1 MRRTAEE
8 MGRGLIRSIIVNF
21 LSAAGPSRIG
31 TIELMPSSYPGFATP
46 QGTAKVA
53 ARFPAL
59 AAKGFYRVAQGLT
72 ISSLGLGSYLGNID
86 EATDAGYTAAVTL
99 ALRNGINFIDTS
111 LNYRNQSSELNIG
124 QALAALI
131 DAGELERDQFAVC
144 TKAGYLVPGA
154 VPTSILRPSDVV
166 GNMHSMARAFLK
178 DQLGRSLANLRLSCI
193 DVFYLHNPETQLQYV
208 SAVEFYSEVR
218 GAFETLEAEVAAGR
232 IRYYGAATWNGF
244 RTQREGEGLSLVRL
258 AEIAADVAG
267 PDHHFRFIQ
276 LPFNLSMTE
285 GATFERESLQ
295 GRPASTLAVAQSLGI
310 SAVASAS
317 LLQSRLASGLP
328 DQVAV
333 SLPGLA
339 TDAQRA
345 IQFARSAPGIVSALT
360 GMSNPAHVN
369 ENLGVAA
376 VAPADLSAWFSN
388 SR

>member
-1 MRRTAEE
+1 MH
-8 MGRGLIRSIIVNF
+8 
-21 LSAAGPSRIG
+21 
-31 TIELMPSSYPGFATP
+31 SSYPGFATA
-46 QGTAKVA
+46 QGTAKLA

-59 AAKGFYRVAQGLT
+59 EAKGFYRVAQGLT
-72 ISSLGLGSYLGNID
+72 IGSLGLGSYLGNID

-154 VPTSILRPSDVV
+154 VPTGIMRPADVV

-178 DQLGRSLANLRLSCI
+178 DQLGRSLANLRLGCI

-285 GATFERESLQ
+285 GATFERESLH

-310 SAVASAS
+310 SVVASAS

-328 DQVAV
+328 DQVAI

-388 SR
+388 NR

>member
-1 MRRTAEE
+1 
-8 MGRGLIRSIIVNF
+8 
-21 LSAAGPSRIG
+21 
-31 TIELMPSSYPGFATP
+31 MPSSYPGFATAD
-46 QGTAKVA
+46 GTARLA
-53 ARFPAL
+53 SRFPQFG
-59 AAKGFYRVAQGLT
+59 AKRFYRTAQGLT
-72 ISSLGLGSYLGNID
+72 LSSLGLGSYLGNID
-86 EATDAGYTAAVTL
+86 DATDAGYRAAVTL
-99 ALRNGINFIDTS
+99 ALRNGINLVDTS
-111 LNYRNQSSELNIG
+111 LNYRHQSSERNIG
-124 QALAALI
+124 EAIAALL
-131 DAGELERDQFAVC
+131 DAGEVKRDEFILC

-154 VPTSILRPSDVV
+154 VPTGILRPSDVV

-178 DQLGRSLANLRLSCI
+178 DQLERSLVNLRVATV

-208 SAVEFYSEVR
+208 SPVEFYSEIR
-218 GAFETLEAEVAAGR
+218 GAFETLESEVAAGR
-232 IRYYGAATWNGF
+232 IRFYGAATWNGF
-244 RTQREGEGLSLVRL
+244 RTQQESEGLSLVRL

-285 GATFERESLQ
+285 GVAYQRESIG

-317 LLQSRLASGLP
+317 LLQARLSRGLP
-328 DQVAV
+328 DEVAAN
-333 SLPGLA
+333 LPGLS

-376 VAPADLSAWFSN
+376 VAPADLSVWFS
-388 SR
+388 SSH

>member
-1 MRRTAEE
+1 M
-8 MGRGLIRSIIVNF
+8 S
-21 LSAAGPSRIG
+21 
-31 TIELMPSSYPGFATP
+31 SSYPGFATAE
-46 QGTAKVA
+46 GTARLA

-59 AAKGFYRVAQGLT
+59 AAKRFYRTAQGLT

-86 EATDAGYTAAVTL
+86 DATDAGYAAAVTL

-111 LNYRNQSSELNIG
+111 LNYRNQSSERNIG
-124 QALAALI
+124 QALAALL
-131 DAGELERDQFAVC
+131 DAGELRRDEFVLC

-154 VPTSILRPSDVV
+154 VPTGILRPADVV

-178 DQLGRSLANLRLSCI
+178 DQLGRSLVNLRTACI

-208 SAVEFYSEVR
+208 SAVEFYSEMR

-232 IRYYGAATWNGF
+232 IRFYGAATWNGF
-244 RTQREGEGLSLVRL
+244 RTQKEGEGLSLVRL
-258 AEIAADVAG
+258 AEIASDVAG

-285 GATFERESLQ
+285 GAVFGRESLN
-295 GRPASTLAVAQSLGI
+295 GKPASTLEVAQSLEI

-317 LLQSRLASGLP
+317 LLQARLASGLP
-328 DQVAV
+328 DQVAAN
-333 SLPGLA
+333 LPGLA

-376 VAPADLSAWFSN
+376 VAPADLSAWFSSN
-388 SR
+388 R

>member
-1 MRRTAEE
+1 M
-8 MGRGLIRSIIVNF
+8 S
-21 LSAAGPSRIG
+21 
-31 TIELMPSSYPGFATP
+31 SSYPGFATAE
-46 QGTAKVA
+46 GTAAYA
-53 ARFPAL
+53 ARFPNFE
-59 AAKGFYRVAQGLT
+59 AKRFFRAAQGLT

-86 EATDAGYTAAVTL
+86 DATDAGYRAAVTL
-99 ALRNGINFIDTS
+99 ALSNGINFLDTS
-111 LNYRNQSSELNIG
+111 LNYRHQSSERNIG
-124 QALAALI
+124 EALAALL
-131 DAGELERDQFAVC
+131 DAGEIKREEFAVC

-154 VPTSILRPSDVV
+154 VPTGILRPSDVV

-178 DQLGRSLANLRLSCI
+178 DQLERSLANLRLSTI

-218 GAFETLEAEVAAGR
+218 GAFETLESEVANGR

-244 RTQREGEGLSLVRL
+244 RTQTESEGLSLMRL

-267 PDHHFRFIQ
+267 PDNHFRFIQ

-285 GATFERESLQ
+285 AASYPRESLH
-295 GRPASTLAVAQSLGI
+295 GKAASTLAVAQSLGI
-310 SAVASAS
+310 SVVASAS
-317 LLQSRLASGLP
+317 LLQARLSRGLP
-328 DQVAV
+328 DEVAT
-333 SLPGLA
+333 SLPGLS

-360 GMSNPAHVN
+360 GMSNPQHVN

>member
-1 MRRTAEE
+1 M
-8 MGRGLIRSIIVNF
+8 S
-21 LSAAGPSRIG
+21 
-31 TIELMPSSYPGFATP
+31 SSYPGFATAE
-46 QGTAKVA
+46 GTARLA

-59 AAKGFYRVAQGLT
+59 EAKRFYRQARGLT

-86 EATDAGYTAAVTL
+86 DATDAGYKAAVTL

-111 LNYRNQSSELNIG
+111 LNYRHQSSERNIG
-124 QALAALI
+124 DALAAML
-131 DAGELERDQFAVC
+131 DAGEIRRDEFAVC

-154 VPTSILRPSDVV
+154 VPTGILRPSDVV

-178 DQLGRSLANLRLSCI
+178 DQLERSLVNLRLATV

-218 GAFETLEAEVAAGR
+218 GAFETLESEVAAGR
-232 IRYYGAATWNGF
+232 IRFYGAATWNGF
-244 RTQREGEGLSLVRL
+244 RTQRENEGLSLVRL

-267 PDHHFRFIQ
+267 ADHHFRFIQ

-285 GATFERESLQ
+285 GAALHRESLGGQ
-295 GRPASTLAVAQSLGI
+295 PASTLAVAQSLGI
-310 SAVASAS
+310 CAVASAS
-317 LLQSRLASGLP
+317 LLQARLSNGLP
-328 DQVAV
+328 DEVAAR
-333 SLPGLA
+333 LPGLS

-345 IQFARSAPGIVSALT
+345 IQFARSGPGIVSALT

-388 SR
+388 NR

>member
-1 MRRTAEE
+1 M
-8 MGRGLIRSIIVNF
+8 L
-21 LSAAGPSRIG
+21 
-31 TIELMPSSYPGFATP
+31 SSYPGFATAE
-46 QGTAKVA
+46 GTARLA
-53 ARFPAL
+53 SRFPAL
-59 AAKGFYRVAQGLT
+59 QARLFYRRAQGLI
-72 ISSLGLGSYLGNID
+72 ISSLGIGSYLGNID
-86 EATDAGYTAAVTL
+86 DATDVGYKAAVTL

-111 LNYRNQSSELNIG
+111 HNYRHQSSERNIG
-124 QALAALI
+124 EALSALMA
-131 DAGELERDQFAVC
+131 AGEIRRDEFAVC

-154 VPTSILRPSDVV
+154 VPTGILRPSDVV

-178 DQLGRSLANLRLSCI
+178 DQLERSLGNLRLDTI

-208 SAVEFYSEVR
+208 SPVEFYSEVR
-218 GAFETLEAEVAAGR
+218 GAFETLEAEVASGR
-232 IRYYGAATWNGF
+232 IRFYGAATWNGF
-244 RTQREGEGLSLVRL
+244 RTLNESEGLSLVRL
-258 AEIAADVAG
+258 AEIAADAAG

-285 GATFERESLQ
+285 GAASPRESLS

-317 LLQSRLASGLP
+317 LLQAKLSRGLP
-328 DQVAV
+328 DHVAAM
-333 SLPGLA
+333 LPGLS

-376 VAPADLSAWFSN
+376 VAPADISAWLSGN
-388 SR
+388 R

>member
-1 MRRTAEE
+1 M
-8 MGRGLIRSIIVNF
+8 S
-21 LSAAGPSRIG
+21 
-31 TIELMPSSYPGFATP
+31 SSYPGFATAE
-46 QGTAKVA
+46 GTARLA

-59 AAKGFYRVAQGLT
+59 EAKRFYRRAQGLT

-86 EATDAGYTAAVTL
+86 DATDAGYTAAVTL

-111 LNYRNQSSELNIG
+111 LNYRNQSSERNIG
-124 QALAALI
+124 QALAALL
-131 DAGELERDQFAVC
+131 DAGELRRDEFALC

-154 VPTSILRPSDVV
+154 VPTGILRPADVV

-178 DQLGRSLANLRLSCI
+178 DQLGRSLVNLRAACI

-208 SAVEFYSEVR
+208 SAVEFYSEIR
-218 GAFETLEAEVAAGR
+218 GVFETLEAEVAAGR
-232 IRYYGAATWNGF
+232 IRFYGAATWNGF
-244 RTQREGEGLSLVRL
+244 RTQKEGEGLSLVRL
-258 AEIAADVAG
+258 AEIASDVAG

-285 GATFERESLQ
+285 GAAFERESLN
-295 GRPASTLAVAQSLGI
+295 GRPASTLTVAQSLGI
-310 SAVASAS
+310 SVVASAS
-317 LLQSRLASGLP
+317 LLQARLASGLP
-328 DQVAV
+328 DQVAT

-388 SR
+388 NR